1 VKEDQ
6 NPFSIYDFLGYLIP
20 GAFLCYGLVCFH
32 MYFHGYVTLSNMVNE
47 FISFSNINLIVP
59 FVLIS
64 YISGHV
70 VSYLSS
76 ITIERY
82 SVWTLGYPSEF
93 LFKPIKSRI
102 FDLEEGQ
109 CLRCLLRLLTLILLL
124 PITIPEIIFGKYLN
138 GRRLFAKQLDKH
150 LGSYVLHVT
159 NKINEIS
166 NYGEYPVDGI
176 ADVQEKDY
184 FRILYH
190 YAIEKFPVHKAKMQN
205 YVALYGF
212 NRTVSLIFVIFF
224 WISSI
229 MMIKEIFIF
238 YISTPILVLFAFL
251 MYLNFVKFYRKFTL
265 ETYMAISS
273 SGVESL
279 LNDLKWLLF
288 DNSADMKFLR

>member
-1 VKEDQ
+1 MKEDQ

-20 GAFLCYGLVCFH
+20 GSFLCYGLVGFH
-32 MYFHGYVTLSNMVNE
+32 MYFHGYVTLSGMIME
-47 FISFSNINLIVP
+47 FIKISNINLIVP

-93 LFKPIKSRI
+93 LFKHVKSRI
-102 FDLEEGQ
+102 FDLEEGE
-109 CLRCLLRLLTLILLL
+109 CLRCLLRLLTLLLLL
-124 PITIPEIIFGKYLN
+124 PITVPEIIFGKYLN
-138 GRRLFAKQLDKH
+138 GRRLFAKQLDRH
-150 LGSYVLHVT
+150 LGSYVLSVII
-159 NKINEIS
+159 KIDKIS
-166 NYGEYPVDGI
+166 VCEEYITTGFP
-176 ADVQEKDY
+176 DVQEKDY

-212 NRTVSLIFVIFF
+212 TRTVSLIFVLFF
-224 WISSI
+224 WISFI
-229 MMIKEIFIF
+229 MMMNMGSIF
-238 YISTPILVLFAFL
+238 YISTPILALLSFL
-251 MYLNFVKFYRKFTL
+251 MYMNFVKFYRKFTL

-273 SGVESL
+273 CKVGS
-279 LNDLKWLLF
+279 
-288 DNSADMKFLR
+288 FLDDKI